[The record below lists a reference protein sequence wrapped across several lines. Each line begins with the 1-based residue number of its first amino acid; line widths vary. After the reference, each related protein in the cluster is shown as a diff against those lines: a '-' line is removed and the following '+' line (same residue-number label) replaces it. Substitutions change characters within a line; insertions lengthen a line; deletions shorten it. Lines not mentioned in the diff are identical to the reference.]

1 MQNSLNIAILTK
13 TFNVQKLLLIV
24 FITFSI
30 NFFFGQ
36 NIEKIENELKEKP
49 ENRIQNAAILRKHYS
64 AFATDS
70 LFNLGSFLIQEG
82 IKDGNSAE
90 IMYGK
95 LVLSSFYNLTGKTD
109 ISIRNLNDCIIYYK
123 KKGNIERL
131 ADAQNLL
138 GIAYIYAG
146 KYNNAANSLIKSI
159 KNSEKLDESTESFI
173 AQLNLSEVYIR
184 EEKLD
189 LAEVEA
195 LSFIEK
201 CKRINA
207 NNGLKKGYDCLAKIN
222 MQRNNI
228 DLGIY
233 YYEKAL
239 KLAMKDKSILGRAS
253 AFNNIAIAHFATD
266 KLDLSFQ
273 YFKKALELR
282 IKLGRPQEIAE
293 SYYNL
298 GDWNFFQEKYDEALS
313 YYQLSLNKAQEN
325 NLNREIADALDKISM
340 CYESKGEYKL
350 SLEYARKYQ
359 EVEAENYKRNRTNEF
374 DLQRIM
380 YEIDREEQSSKQK
393 KREDKIEN
401 NVQIAQDRTK
411 TILVSFG
418 IIIALV
424 VAFYFFQLNRKK
436 ANAA

>member
-1 MQNSLNIAILTK
+1 MQNSFNIAILTK

-30 NFFFGQ
+30 HFYFGQ
-36 NIEKIENELKEKP
+36 NIEKIEQELKENP
-49 ENRIQNAAILRKHYS
+49 TTRIQNAAILRKHYA

-70 LFNLGSFLIQEG
+70 LFNLGTYLIQAG
-82 IKDGNSAE
+82 LKDENLPVV
-90 IMYGK
+90 MYGK
-95 LVLSSFYNLTGKTD
+95 LVLSSFYNLNGKTE

-123 KKGNIERL
+123 KNGNIERL

-146 KYNNAANSLIKSI
+146 QYNSAANSFVKSI
-159 KNSEKLDESTESFI
+159 KNSEKLDESTESFL

-195 LSFIEK
+195 KSFIEK

-222 MQRNNI
+222 MQRNNV

-239 KLAMKDKSILGRAS
+239 QLAMKDKSILGRAS

-266 KLDLSFQ
+266 KLDLSYQ

-340 CYESKGEYKL
+340 CYESKGDYKT

-359 EVEAENYKRNRTNEF
+359 EVEAENYKRNRTTEF
-374 DLQRIM
+374 DLQRTI
-380 YEIDREEQSSKQK
+380 YEIEREEQSLKQK

-401 NVQIAQDRTK
+401 NVHIEQGR
-411 TILVSFG
+411 G
-418 IIIALV
+418 RIIIISFAVITALMIG
-424 VAFYFFQLNRKK
+424 FYYLLSSRRK